1 VKPTICK
8 IYNIIEDQGFN
19 ENDLNELIKK
29 LEILMGGITRED
41 IYNDLQ
47 GIGSKLQE
55 ALNIK

>member
-1 VKPTICK
+1 MKPTICK